1 MKMFVIT
8 IEDHELS
15 NKYAERCIESAKKF
29 GHTVEKWKAVT
40 PKHEPFSLLKQEG
53 ISPLGF
59 EEEYS
64 RLENCI
70 SAFLSHYSLWKK
82 CIELNENIL
91 VLEHDAYFNDAV
103 PDVPFQD
110 ICNFG
115 QPSYGKFIT
124 PPNLGLNPLTSKR
137 YLPGAH
143 AYGVTPNGSNLLV
156 QQSKLHARPTDLFIR
171 LETFTR
177 IQEYYPWPVE
187 ARDAFSTIQNER
199 GCLAKHRYNED
210 YKLL

>member
-1 MKMFVIT
+1 MKMYVIT
-8 IEDHELS
+8 IEDHEQS
-15 NKYAERCIESAKKF
+15 NRYAERCIESAKKF

-124 PPNLGLNPLTSKR
+124 PSNLGLNPLTSKR
-137 YLPGAH
+137 YLPSAH

-177 IQEYYPWPVE
+177 IQEYYPWQLKL
-187 ARDAFSTIQNER
+187 RDAFSTIQNER

>member
-1 MKMFVIT
+1 MKMYVIT

-15 NKYAERCIESAKKF
+15 NRYAERCIESAKKF

-91 VLEHDAYFNDAV
+91 VLEHDAYFNDSV

-124 PPNLGLNPLTSKR
+124 PSNLGINPLTSKR

-143 AYGVTPNGSNLLV
+143 AYGVTPNGSKLLV
-156 QQSKLHARPTDLFIR
+156 QQSKLHARPTDVFIR

-199 GCLAKHRYNED
+199 GCLAKHRYNEG
-210 YKLL
+210 YKII